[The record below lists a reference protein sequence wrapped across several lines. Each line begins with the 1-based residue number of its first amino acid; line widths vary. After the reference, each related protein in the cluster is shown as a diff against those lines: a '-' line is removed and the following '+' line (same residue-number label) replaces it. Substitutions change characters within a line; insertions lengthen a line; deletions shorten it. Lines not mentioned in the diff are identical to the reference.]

1 MPLPPAC
8 GGGPPLPTP
17 GAPFTPPPE
26 IPLPLPAVGVEG
38 SCLAMPLPPP
48 ADGVAGSC
56 LGGPAEMP
64 LPPPADGV
72 EGSCLGDCGGF
83 TVELGEGGM
92 PGSERAGEGASFTV

>member
-1 MPLPPAC
+1 
-8 GGGPPLPTP
+8 
-17 GAPFTPPPE
+17 
-26 IPLPLPAVGVEG
+26 
-38 SCLAMPLPPP
+38 
-48 ADGVAGSC
+48 
-56 LGGPAEMP
+56 MP